1 MSRLPAA
8 VIASLLC
15 VHLCWGGSAPRPSG
29 WRGDGTG
36 RYPTASPPLKWDIDD
51 GTNILWKAPVGQ
63 SHSSPVVVGER
74 VIVTAEKDLLVC
86 LDRRSGKVLWQR
98 DHSFGALPKDLVA
111 VPKRPTVGPGGGYSI
126 PTPVTDG
133 KLIYAS
139 YGTGIVVCYGLEGVS
154 APNAE
159 RRRWIRHFAL
169 PQATEFGRSAS
180 PLLADGKLL
189 VSIGGLIA
197 LEPAT
202 GKTLWQNTDAKPSYG
217 TPAIARIGAT
227 EVAITPNGDWVRL
240 ADGRTLAREMASTGY
255 TSPLVHEG
263 VVYFGDAP
271 AVALKLP
278 TRAADTIRPERL
290 WENDDVEGS
299 FFASPV
305 YHEGILYCVSNEGVL
320 YALDAGTG
328 KAVFQKQLAI
338 PSMAGTPDI
347 EPGNIYG
354 SLTLAG
360 KHLLLTNDVGD
371 TLVLAPGK
379 AYREIGHNYLDAGS
393 GASPV
398 PDGKLLFLRGGK
410 TLYCIGEK

>member
-1 MSRLPAA
+1 MSRLPTAA
-8 VIASLLC
+8 ITSVMC
-15 VHLCWGGSAPRPSG
+15 VHLCWGGSAPQPSG

-36 RYPTASPPLKWDIDD
+36 RYPKANPPLEWDIEE
-51 GTNILWKAPVGQ
+51 GTNILWKARVGK

-86 LDRRSGKVLWQR
+86 LDRRSGKALWKR
-98 DHSFGALPKDLVA
+98 ANGFSALPKGLVA
-111 VPKRPTVGPGGGYSI
+111 APTRTRVGPGGGYSI

-133 KLIYAS
+133 KLVYAS
-139 YGTGIVVCYGLEGVS
+139 YGTGIVVCCDLEG
-154 APNAE
+154 
-159 RRRWIRHFAL
+159 RRRWIRYVAL

-180 PLLADGKLL
+180 PLLAGGKLL

-227 EVAITPNGDWVRL
+227 EVAITPNGDWVRV

-263 VVYFGDAP
+263 VAYFVDTP
-271 AVALKLP
+271 TVALKLP

-305 YHEGILYCVSNEGVL
+305 CHEGILYCVSNEGVV

-328 KAVFQKQLAI
+328 KTVFQKQLAI

-347 EPGNIYG
+347 EPGNLYG
-354 SLTLAG
+354 SLTLVG
-360 KHLLLTNDVGD
+360 KHVLLTNDAGD
-371 TLVLAPGK
+371 ALVLAPGK
-379 AYREIGHNYLDAGS
+379 QYREIKHNYLDQGS

-398 PDGKLLFLRGGK
+398 PDGRMLFLRGGK
-410 TLYCIGEK
+410 TLYCIGAK

>member
-1 MSRLPAA
+1 MPRLPAA
-8 VIASLLC
+8 VMASLLC
-15 VHLCWGGSAPRPSG
+15 VHLSWGGGAPQPSG

-36 RYPTASPPLKWDIDD
+36 RYPKASPPLEWDIDD
-51 GTNILWKAPVGQ
+51 GTHILWKASVGK

-74 VIVTAEKDLLVC
+74 VVVTAEKDLLVC
-86 LDRRSGKVLWQR
+86 LDRTSGKILWQR
-98 DHSFGALPKDLVA
+98 DHAFSALPKGLVA

-133 KLIYAS
+133 RLVYAS
-139 YGTGIVVCYGLEGVS
+139 YGTGIVVCYDLEG
-154 APNAE
+154 
-159 RRRWIRHFAL
+159 RRRWIRHIAL

-217 TPAIARIGAT
+217 TPAIARIGA
-227 EVAITPNGDWVRL
+227 VAVAVTPNGDWVRV
-240 ADGRTLAREMASTGY
+240 ADGRTLATEMASTGY
-255 TSPLVHEG
+255 TSPLVHGG
-263 VVYFGDAP
+263 VVYFIEVP

-278 TRAADTIRPERL
+278 TRPADTLRPERL
-290 WENDDVEGS
+290 WTNDDVGGS
-299 FFASPV
+299 FFASPLL
-305 YHEGILYCVSNEGVL
+305 HEGILYCVSNEGVL
-320 YALDAGTG
+320 YALDAATG
-328 KAVFQKQLAI
+328 KTVFQKQLAI

-347 EPGNIYG
+347 EPANIYG
-354 SLTLAG
+354 SLTLMG

-379 AYREIGHNYLDAGS
+379 AYREIRRNYLDAGS

-398 PDGKLLFLRGGK
+398 PDGAWLFLRGGK
-410 TLYCIGEK
+410 TLYCIGGK

>member
-8 VIASLLC
+8 VIMSLLC
-15 VHLCWGGSAPRPSG
+15 VRLCWGAGAPQPSG

-36 RYPTASPPLKWDIDD
+36 RYPKTSPPLEWDIDE
-51 GTNILWKAPVGQ
+51 GTNILWKAPVGK
-63 SHSSPVVVGER
+63 SHSSPVVAGGR

-86 LDRRSGKVLWQR
+86 LDRRSGKILWQR
-98 DHSFGALPKDLVA
+98 DNGYSALPKGLVA
-111 VPKRPTVGPGGGYSI
+111 APKRPRVGPGGGYSI

-133 KLIYAS
+133 KLVYAS
-139 YGTGIVVCYGLEGVS
+139 YGTGIVVCYDLEG
-154 APNAE
+154 
-159 RRRWIRHFAL
+159 RRRWIRYVAL

-197 LEPAT
+197 LEPKT
-202 GKTLWQNTDAKPSYG
+202 GKTLWQNTAAKPSYG
-217 TPAIARIGAT
+217 TPAIARIGA
-227 EVAITPNGDWVRL
+227 VAVAVTPNGDCVRV
-240 ADGRTLAREMASTGY
+240 ADGRTLATEMASTGY
-255 TSPLVHEG
+255 TSPLVHG
-263 VVYFGDAP
+263 GIVYFIGAP

-278 TRAADTIRPERL
+278 TTPADAIRPEKL

-328 KAVFQKQLAI
+328 KTVFQKQLAI
-338 PSMAGTPDI
+338 PSMAGTPNI
-347 EPGNIYG
+347 EPANIYG
-354 SLTLAG
+354 SLTLVG
-360 KHLLLTNDVGD
+360 KHVLLTNDVGD
-371 TLVLAPGK
+371 TLVLASGK
-379 AYREIGHNYLDAGS
+379 EYREVGHNYLDKGS

-398 PDGKLLFLRGGK
+398 PNGRMLFLRGGK
-410 TLYCIGEK
+410 KLYCIGVK